1 MVKSMA
7 VAMTCNCRQGDT
19 MEHTKET
26 AVKLEGRTFMMRVIE
41 DIDYLLGLVKSDD
54 DVPFWAVLWPAAVGM
69 SEYFWESIDFRG
81 QRVLELGA
89 GLGLVGIVTA
99 AKGADIVQTD
109 FIPEAL
115 ELAKENAKING
126 INNITYA
133 LADWREFSLTEK
145 FDWIVGSDILYEPN
159 LHSYLRS
166 IFINNLKMGGCIVLA
181 DPGRE
186 DAQKFI
192 EELVTEG
199 FTLETVTREVHDNV
213 RWVTVSL
220 YFLRKPVILE

>member
-1 MVKSMA
+1 
-7 VAMTCNCRQGDT
+7 

-26 AVKLEGRTFMMRVIE
+26 AVKLAGRTFKMKVIE
-41 DIDYLLGLVKSDD
+41 DIDYLLGLVKTDD

-69 SEYFWESIDFRG
+69 SEYFWESIDFSG

-99 AKGADIVQTD
+99 AKGAGTIQTD

-115 ELAKENAKING
+115 ELAKENGKING
-126 INNITYA
+126 INNITYTK
-133 LADWREFSLTEK
+133 ADWRKFSLSEK

-159 LHSYLRS
+159 LHPYLKS
-166 IFINNLKMGGCIVLA
+166 IFSNNLKAGGCIALA

-192 EELVTEG
+192 EQLITEG

-220 YFLRKPVILE
+220 YFLRKRS

>member
-1 MVKSMA
+1 M
-7 VAMTCNCRQGDT
+7 DY
-19 MEHTKET
+19 TKET
-26 AVKLEGRTFMMRVIE
+26 AVKLEGRTFKMKVID

-54 DVPFWAVLWPAAVGM
+54 DVPFWAVLWPAAEGM
-69 SEYFWESIDFRG
+69 SEYFWDNIDFRG

-99 AKGADIVQTD
+99 AKEAGVVQTD

-126 INNITYA
+126 INNITYS
-133 LADWREFSLTEK
+133 LSDWREFSLTEK

-159 LHSYLRS
+159 LHPHLKS
-166 IFINNLKMGGCIVLA
+166 IFSNNLKTGGCIALA
-181 DPGRE
+181 DPGRD

-192 EELVTEG
+192 KQLVTEG
-199 FTLETVTREVHDNV
+199 FTVETVTREVHDHV
-213 RWVTVSL
+213 RWVKVSL
-220 YFLRKPVILE
+220 YFVRKPVIAE